1 MAKRGCST
9 WVWGVLLIALGLVL
23 LANNLD
29 VWGGWEAPIWS
40 LIFGVAGLVFVGTF
54 VTDREQWWALIPG
67 LVLLGI
73 AVAIFVGEQSLV
85 PDYAVAVFV
94 LGGIA
99 LPFLLIFMMD
109 RQQMWA
115 LIPGFTMSG
124 IALAV
129 LLEGIGLIGGTAMGG
144 VIVGGISLGFLTIYL
159 LDREQKWALFP
170 GGILG
175 VVALFIV
182 AAAAIEYIWPLV
194 LILIGLFLLRGSLG
208 RRDRRT
214 EPATIPDIAPDPAA
228 VDAAIPQRR
237 RVPTLEE
244 EIEAALAEE
253 PELPEPPQPDAPE
266 LPPPDES

>member
-1 MAKRGCST
+1 
-9 WVWGVLLIALGLVL
+9 
-23 LANNLD
+23 
-29 VWGGWEAPIWS
+29 
-40 LIFGVAGLVFVGTF
+40 
-54 VTDREQWWALIPG
+54 
-67 LVLLGI
+67 
-73 AVAIFVGEQSLV
+73 
-85 PDYAVAVFV
+85 
-94 LGGIA
+94 
-99 LPFLLIFMMD
+99 
-109 RQQMWA
+109 
-115 LIPGFTMSG
+115 
-124 IALAV
+124 